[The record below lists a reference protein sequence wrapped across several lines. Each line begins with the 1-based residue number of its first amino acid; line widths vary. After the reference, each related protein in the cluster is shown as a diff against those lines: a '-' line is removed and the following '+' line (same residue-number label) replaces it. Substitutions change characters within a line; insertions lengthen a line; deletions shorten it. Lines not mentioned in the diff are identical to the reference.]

1 MHKISVAIFTAI
13 TLFVSCGNPK
23 NNAMDK
29 EHRYTNSLIHE
40 TSPYLLQHAHNP
52 VDWHPWSE
60 ETLELAKKEDKLLL
74 ISIGYAACHWCHVM
88 ERESFEDSAVAAVM
102 NQHFIN
108 VKVDRE
114 ERPDVDQIYMNA
126 VQLLTGRGGWPL
138 NCVAL
143 PDGRP
148 LWGGTYFPKENWMNA
163 LNQLSD
169 LYANDREKAMDY
181 AEKLTQGVR
190 QSGLIVLNEKTA
202 EFSIEELELSIGNW
216 KSNMDI
222 KNGGRPGAPKFPM
235 PVNMEFLLRYGSQSR
250 DGEILDYV
258 NTTLTQMAYGGIFDQ
273 VGGGFA
279 RYSVDDHWHIPHF
292 EKMLYD
298 NAQLV
303 SLYSLAYQATRNP
316 LYREIVEETTAFVER
331 ELFDGRGGFYSSLDA
346 DSEDESGELEEGA
359 FYVWSKEELEHLL
372 ADDFELFAKY
382 YNVND
387 YGKWEKDV
395 YHLIRSVSDEEFGE
409 ENGLEPQ
416 ELKKKV
422 SAWKTKL
429 LAEREKRSRPRLD
442 DKILTSWNALMLRGY
457 AQAYAVFEE
466 ERYLKMALKNAQF
479 IQSVMMQEDGGLFR
493 NHKEGKST
501 LDAYLEDYAAVIE
514 AYMALYEVTLDMS
527 WLQSAKQL
535 ADYCYDHFYDDKS
548 KMFFFTSDRETSL
561 ISRKIETDDNVIPSS
576 NATLAQSLFKL
587 GHYFGNRHYRESAG
601 TMLNNMKANIVEYGA
616 GAAKWLGLYANYL
629 GNYYEIAVVGPQAK
643 QRISEIN
650 LKYIPNKLI
659 VGSQMESSLPLLEHK
674 FSPNKT
680 TIYVCID
687 GACKLPVSGS
697 EEALEQIDIT
707 F

>member
-1 MHKISVAIFTAI
+1 MYRIIVTLVTAAA
-13 TLFVSCGNPK
+13 LYVSCGNPK
-23 NNAMDK
+23 NDSMDQ
-29 EHRYTNSLIHE
+29 EHKYTNNLIHE

-52 VDWHPWSE
+52 VDWHPWNE

-88 ERESFEDSAVAAVM
+88 EHESFEDSAVAAVM
-102 NQHFIN
+102 NEHFIN

-148 LWGGTYFPKENWMNA
+148 IWGGTYFPKENWMNA

-169 LYANDREKAMDY
+169 LYANDREKAQDY
-181 AEKLTQGVR
+181 AEKLTQGVQ
-190 QSGLIVLNEKTA
+190 QSGLIALNEKPA
-202 EFSIEELELSIGNW
+202 DFSLEELDLSIENW
-216 KSNMDI
+216 KSNMDV

-235 PVNMEFLLRYGSQSR
+235 PVNIEFLLRYGAQSE
-250 DGEILDYV
+250 DQEILDYV

-303 SLYSLAYQATRNP
+303 SLYSLAFQATGNP
-316 LYREIVEETTAFVER
+316 LYKEIVEETTVFVER
-331 ELFDGRGGFYSSLDA
+331 ELYDGQGGFYSSLDA
-346 DSEDESGELEEGA
+346 DSEDEAGELEEGA
-359 FYVWSKEELEHLL
+359 FYVWTKEELQKLL
-372 ADDFELFAKY
+372 GDDFELFAKY
-382 YNVND
+382 YNVNG
-387 YGKWEKDV
+387 YGKWEKDN
-395 YHLIRSVSDEEFGE
+395 YHLIRSVSDDSFCQENDLELEE
-409 ENGLEPQ
+409 LQ
-416 ELKKKV
+416 QKVATWKKV
-422 SAWKTKL
+422 L
-429 LAEREKRSRPRLD
+429 LTEREKRSRPRLD

-457 AQAYAVFEE
+457 TQAYAVFGEE
-466 ERYLKMALKNAQF
+466 HYLKMALKNAHF
-479 IQSVMMQEDGGLFR
+479 IQRNMMQQDGGLFR
-493 NHKEGKST
+493 NHKGGKST

-514 AYMALYEVTLDMS
+514 AFIALYEVTLDMG

-535 ADYCYDHFYDDKS
+535 ADYCYDHFYDDES
-548 KMFFFTSDRETSL
+548 KMFFFTSDREKSL

-587 GHYFGNRHYRESAG
+587 GHYFGNKHYQESAS
-601 TMLNNMKANIVEYGA
+601 TLLNNMKANVVEYGA

-629 GNYYEIAVVGPQAK
+629 GDFYEIAVVGPKAK
-643 QRISEIN
+643 ERIAEIN
-650 LKYIPNKLI
+650 RQYIPNKLV
-659 VGSQMESSLPLLEHK
+659 VGSVKESSLPLLEYK
-674 FSPNKT
+674 FSENET

-687 GACKLPVSGS
+687 GACKLPVTES
-697 EEALEQIDIT
+697 EQALEQIEIA